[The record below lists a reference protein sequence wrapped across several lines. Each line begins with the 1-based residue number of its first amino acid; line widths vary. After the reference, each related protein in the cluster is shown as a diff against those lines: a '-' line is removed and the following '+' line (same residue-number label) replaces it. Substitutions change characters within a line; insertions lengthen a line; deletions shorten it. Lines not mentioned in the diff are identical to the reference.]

1 MALILAH
8 RGASP
13 AGSDVVENTLEAFGL
28 ALDLGAD
35 GVELDARPTA
45 DGVLVVHHDATWSP
59 RLPGVGDRAGRPI
72 AATDSAHRP
81 PVVPTLAEVLDRC
94 AGRGSSRPL
103 VNIELKADPGPAA
116 ATTTARALVDL
127 LQRRAGRD
135 RVVVSSFDV
144 TLLDAVRDLLGRDP
158 GRPPLAWLTTSPVDA
173 AAARGLVARGLS
185 AIHPVVGVVD
195 EALVR
200 VAHDV
205 GLGVGVWTVND
216 PADLRRMTALGVDV
230 VITDR
235 PDVAVAIRGGAG

>member
-35 GVELDARPTA
+35 GVELDARLTA
-45 DGVLVVHHDATWSP
+45 DGVLVVHHDAAWSP
-59 RLPGVGDRAGRPI
+59 WLPGIGERAGRPVS
-72 AATDSAHRP
+72 ATGSSERP
-81 PVVPTLAEVLDRC
+81 PIVPTLAEALDRC
-94 AGRGSSRPL
+94 SRGVVPRPL
-103 VNIELKADPGPAA
+103 VNIELKADPGPDAA
-116 ATTTARALVDL
+116 LATARALVDL
-127 LQRRAGRD
+127 LRRRAGRD
-135 RVVVSSFDV
+135 RVVVSSFDATV
-144 TLLDAVRDLLGRDP
+144 LDAVRDLLGPDP

-173 AAARGLVARGLS
+173 VEARNLVARGLS

-235 PDVAVAIRGGAG
+235 PDVALGVRSGPA